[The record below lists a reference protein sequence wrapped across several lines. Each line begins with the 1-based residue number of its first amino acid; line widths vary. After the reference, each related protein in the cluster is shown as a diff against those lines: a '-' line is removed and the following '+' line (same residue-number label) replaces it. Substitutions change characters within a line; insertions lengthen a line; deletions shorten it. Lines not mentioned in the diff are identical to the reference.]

1 MCKKKLRVII
11 REHPE
16 LLDRPSDSKT
26 AEMLRLHYIDGVE
39 WQRIAA
45 IYHYSIENIYVLRRK
60 AVEELQR
67 IIESEVN

>member
-1 MCKKKLRVII
+1 VKRLQLHRKIS
-11 REHPE
+11 EHPE
-16 LLDRPSDSKT
+16 LLDRLSDSKT